1 MTTTMEP
8 PITAIGKVVMKIK
21 LISILI
27 FFSILSSSASSKEI
41 TDESFNGKWCGKWD
55 GIYEFCLVIND
66 LNSDAKYMWK
76 EHTNGKF
83 KKNGKT
89 IVRKNT
95 NTLQI
100 ENIWFVLDENN
111 LEQAKSIGVFTVR
124 CRVATL
130 EKRED

>member
-1 MTTTMEP
+1 
-8 PITAIGKVVMKIK
+8 MKTNLTSL
-21 LISILI
+21 LIP
-27 FFSILSSSASSKEI
+27 FFFLSLSASSKEI
-41 TDESFNGKWCGKWD
+41 TDESFSGKWCGKWD
-55 GIYEFCLVIND
+55 GIYEFCLVING
-66 LNSDAKYMWK
+66 LNNNAKYMWK

-83 KKNGKT
+83 KKNSKT

-124 CRVATL
+124 SRVATL
-130 EKRED
+130 EKH